1 MIPHKA
7 APMHWRYFLAM
18 EGDIMRCSNFLE
30 IATSNFS
37 SYSIELGRILFAA
50 ASETEIVMH
59 KHCQLLEHTHITEN
73 IGKYR
78 SIILD
83 KNPEL
88 ITTKIHLPK
97 FGITL
102 SPWNKWR
109 NEAYP
114 TWWRAYHKLKY
125 ERQEHFA
132 EASMKNALN
141 AVAALYALLLFYCR
155 NEAEAGELSTHPHI
169 FLADEPFTHEVPIQK
184 REDTRILQMHPEKI
198 KIKEGQ

>member
-1 MIPHKA
+1 MK
-7 APMHWRYFLAM
+7 
-18 EGDIMRCSNFLE
+18 CSHFLE

-37 SYSIELGRILFAA
+37 CYSIELGRILFAA
-50 ASETEIVMH
+50 VSETEIVTH
-59 KHCQLLEHTHITEN
+59 KHCQQLENTHVTEN
-73 IGKYR
+73 IGSYR
-78 SIILD
+78 SIILK

-132 EASMKNALN
+132 EASLKNALN

-155 NEAEAGELSTHPHI
+155 NEAEAGELSPHPNI
-169 FLADEPFTHEVPIQK
+169 FLADDPFTHEAPIQARDNARIIQNNHESIEEQK
-184 REDTRILQMHPEKI
+184 RQ
-198 KIKEGQ
+198 